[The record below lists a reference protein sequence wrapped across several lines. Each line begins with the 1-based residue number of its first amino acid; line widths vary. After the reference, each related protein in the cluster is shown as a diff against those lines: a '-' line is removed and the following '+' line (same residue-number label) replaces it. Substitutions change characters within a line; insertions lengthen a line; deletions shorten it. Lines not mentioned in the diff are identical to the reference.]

1 MGQEGIAAA
10 LKIDQPILDQ
20 LKEAQGY
27 ITTMQGAASS
37 LATSMSSV
45 ATSAGTLVSNLKGGG
60 ASLTKAL
67 GADEAIAQI
76 GQVADAAAALGQSA
90 SAVKKDFDYSEEI
103 KKTRAELYELQKTKA
118 GMDSRDISFSREEY
132 VQLGRDIDEAK
143 VKLQGLLEQRQA
155 AFTGNMEKQRGGEF
169 REYIAGLTAG
179 NDGLKK
185 MNKEYREMEKSS
197 ESAKKSMESINEQIR
212 KTKDTVGGKQAGL
225 GGILDGGGIVEL
237 QSRIESI
244 KRSLQRLKEEKG
256 EFIDP
261 VAIRNSE
268 IELQKLDKRLTYTQQ
283 ALTITSRCASSFGR
297 VLRSAFSTVLISK
310 FISNVVKIRGEFEM
324 AERSLAVII
333 QDANYAREIFGEIQ
347 TIAVRSPFQVKDL
360 VKYTKQLAAFR
371 VESNKLVETTK
382 MLGDIS
388 AGVGV
393 DMDRLILAY
402 GQVKAATYLK
412 GTELRQFSE
421 AGVNMLGGL
430 ADRFSEIQK
439 RAVSTGEVLQMVSK
453 RMVSFADVDAVLRQ
467 QTEFGGAFFKM
478 QEKQAETIQGRI
490 SNIRDKLD
498 IMFNEIG
505 KSSQGFINFVLNAI
519 DKIIENYKYLEA
531 ALASGTVFMAIN
543 AIFGGITKLTSA
555 MKGMA
560 GALALIRSK
569 DLFTGWAQ
577 VFATG
582 GPLIGGAIA
591 LGTAVAII
599 VSNANKLKR
608 ELKQMANEAQTET
621 DKLVLS
627 FEKLAFTIKDTTKST
642 EERENALEE
651 MKQQFGNIIPVENEH
666 IDTIDLSTEKQNEY
680 TAAIR
685 ETNAELLKEK
695 QLLAVRERR
704 NQESNNEVK
713 KIQKRLA
720 QIYSGNGRE
729 KSLEHLADKYNQ
741 LPVIYRQVQN
751 EILDGT
757 IKDLDEATKEIIR
770 RLEEFYGAEIGV
782 TEKRVKYWAE
792 KVIGKNLKKA
802 FNDLNLMDEINSNL
816 PMNLDFG
823 AAGSKLAAQMKQAY
837 ESLYK
842 GDDATLKL
850 EADKRGREYY
860 AAFYD
865 AIENSVD
872 QDGNPLEASLNDTQK
887 ASLKRE
893 LDRYAAELLSPF
905 QKQLYEIFNTVNTE
919 FPKMKEKFGS
929 GELMMRE
936 NESLEQFVK
945 RIKDMKKSAQ
955 DVVDVFA
962 KIHAQTDLSKED
974 VIKMTEVAESYYGKN
989 EEEAKQLV
997 SATSSFIK
1005 LIEQYLKTV
1014 ADKSA
1019 IAAQKR
1025 AVKEFLT
1032 ELKNA
1037 AREMDKLDDEGD
1049 ALFTRRLKLLAKQA
1063 KIQLPD
1069 DFDPLNANFDEFKE
1083 KYLSTLDEADQ
1094 IEIQLA
1100 WNNQKT
1106 ENEVKEYSDFVQDAW
1121 DRYNNAKK
1129 MEDYGIVPFDGKSS
1143 MDVLQELAAKE
1154 KELREKGGRAQIDLA
1169 EEIAK
1174 KRQEIARTEQE
1185 NIAKMMYDLSKK
1197 ALDKEGQAYKE
1208 MLENVKKIREAE
1220 GFTPEQK
1227 EKATAD
1233 QVAKSMKEIADAQW
1247 DAFKASESYA
1257 LTFGDLTGLSDELLH
1272 SLKENLQ
1279 AWLTMANGTL
1289 QPTEVQAILKQI
1301 RAIEDQMGG
1310 NKVKT
1315 FFGAIVTGFEEINE
1329 RREVLSSI
1337 PGLSLAAAG
1346 AAEEW
1351 TRAQGRLNAARL
1363 AVNEEKSVENL
1374 EALAQAEI
1382 DEAIAAANAANA
1394 ANLLASAQAK
1404 ANKLYSDATNRMR
1417 IIEDSYSAIANEI
1430 TGTLDL
1436 VTDFAAEF
1444 GLAFSDETLA
1454 AIDGFKQGFAL
1465 VGQAISLA
1473 TAAMEVYDILQNTV
1487 LTSGK
1492 TLLATLGPVLWPLLA
1507 AAAAIG
1513 VALAVIKAKDASLQ
1527 KQVERHKDNIEKLE
1541 KGYEKLGK
1549 AMDSALNIEKARQSY
1564 AEMSANIAKQR
1575 QELNE
1580 AIDANN
1586 RRKQNDN
1593 VRKETED
1600 LKEQLEDLDE
1610 KVEETRE
1617 KWLDMLGGITDARDI
1632 AQSWASDW
1640 LKAFK
1645 ETGNG
1650 LDSLKENFDELYDN
1664 LVVGQLWTK
1673 VMGPKV
1679 EALEKLVNDAIGDG
1693 DLTESEAAAIR
1704 AFKAT
1709 FGQANEDLQKLA
1721 EQLGIRGGGFNGSTL
1736 QRGVETVSEQT
1747 ASALESI
1754 MNATRF
1760 DVSDTNVR
1768 VANIENA
1775 LIGDGENTILSH
1787 LRSQTRYLA
1796 DIARI
1801 ASAVYVPGGHYKGG
1815 NGGIKVFAE
1824 IK

>member
-20 LKEAQGY
+20 LQEAQGY
-27 ITTMQGAASS
+27 IETMQGAASS
-37 LATSMSSV
+37 LATDMSSV
-45 ATSAGTLVSNLKGGG
+45 AKSAGALVNNLKGSGVSVSKILDTDG
-60 ASLTKAL
+60 AIKQMSVVADTAEKVSARGSAAVSKVDVALEKNRKQIERTKAVIASKQGSLATALGLDESSTANISKKINAIKKNIASLSS
-67 GADEAIAQI
+67 G
-76 GQVADAAAALGQSA
+76 S
-90 SAVKKDFDYSEEI
+90 
-103 KKTRAELYELQKTKA
+103 
-118 GMDSRDISFSREEY
+118 
-132 VQLGRDIDEAK
+132 GRI
-143 VKLQGLLEQRQA
+143 
-155 AFTGNMEKQRGGEF
+155 FN
-169 REYIAGLTAG
+169 AGLITTAEADLSRL
-179 NDGLKK
+179 N
-185 MNKEYREMEKSS
+185 NKLMVARSS
-197 ESAKKSMESINEQIR
+197 
-212 KTKDTVGGKQAGL
+212 L
-225 GGILDGGGIVEL
+225 
-237 QSRIESI
+237 
-244 KRSLQRLKEEKG
+244 SLTQR
-256 EFIDP
+256 
-261 VAIRNSE
+261 A
-268 IELQKLDKRLTYTQQ
+268 
-283 ALTITSRCASSFGR
+283 ASSLGN
-297 VLRSAFSTVLISK
+297 VMQQVFSTVLISK
-310 FISNVVKIRGEFEM
+310 FVSNIVKIRGEFEM
-324 AERSLAVII
+324 SERSLAVII
-333 QDANYAREIFGEIQ
+333 NDANRAREIFGEIQ
-347 TIAVRSPFQVKDL
+347 AIAVRSPFQVKDL
-360 VKYTKQLAAFR
+360 VKYTKQLAAYR
-371 VESNKLVETTK
+371 VETDKLINTTK

-467 QTEFGGAFFKM
+467 QTEFGGTFYKM

-505 KSSQGFINFVLNAI
+505 KSAQGVITFVLDAI
-519 DKIIENYKYLEA
+519 DKIIENYGYLETL
-531 ALASGTVFMAIN
+531 LASGTVFMAVL
-543 AIFGGITKLTSA
+543 AIYSGLVKVG
-555 MKGMA
+555 
-560 GALALIRSK
+560 GALKAISATIALIRSEG
-569 DLFTGWAQ
+569 LL
-577 VFATG
+577 ATMTAGLGVG
-582 GPLIGGAIA
+582 GPILAGVLAIA
-591 LGTAVAII
+591 AAFAVI
-599 VSNANKLKR
+599 VAHATRLRR
-608 ELKQMANEAQTET
+608 ELRKMAEQAQEDNIKMLTT
-621 DKLVLS
+621 
-627 FEKLAFTIKDTTKST
+627 FERLTGVIQDTTKSV
-642 EERENALEE
+642 EERNEAFDEL
-651 MKQQFGNIIPVENEH
+651 KRQFGNVLPLENEN
-666 IDTIDLSTEKQNEY
+666 INTIQQGTDKYKEY
-680 TAAIR
+680 AAAIR
-685 ETNAELLKEK
+685 ESNAELLKEK
-695 QLLAVRERR
+695 QLLAIRDAR
-704 NQESNNEVK
+704 NAAANKELKNIQSALTQTVYMSENDDLNFLIDK
-713 KIQKRLA
+713 YKILP
-720 QIYSGNGRE
+720 QIY
-729 KSLEHLADKYNQ
+729 AD
-741 LPVIYRQVQN
+741 VQQD
-751 EILDGT
+751 ILDGT
-757 IKDLDEATKEIIR
+757 IKSAEDASDKIIEELEKAYHKESGIIR
-770 RLEEFYGAEIGV
+770 DVLGDNWIENVFTRRLR
-782 TEKRVKYWAE
+782 RVFNAKSLADDINNR
-792 KVIGKNLKKA
+792 VIG
-802 FNDLNLMDEINSNL
+802 DI
-816 PMNLDFG
+816 DFG
-823 AAGSKLAAQMKQAY
+823 SFGSVLRDQMKDAFG
-837 ESLYK
+837 SLYK
-842 GDDATLKL
+842 GDDPALKL
-850 EADKRGREYY
+850 AAQEQGEAFVK
-860 AAFYD
+860 AFTE
-865 AIENSVD
+865 AIEKSKDSN
-872 QDGNPLEASLNDTQK
+872 GNPLFNDTQQDN
-887 ASLKRE
+887 LKRE
-893 LDRYAAELLSPF
+893 MNKLAKDLMSPMQKALTGLYDQINKKYPDLSS
-905 QKQLYEIFNTVNTE
+905 KIGIGDML
-919 FPKMKEKFGS
+919 MKE
-929 GELMMRE
+929 
-936 NESLEQFVK
+936 NEKVEDAVK
-945 RIKDMKKSAQ
+945 RLTSSKKMYDDIVDTWKDIEAARARGINSPLVEPTMSKEEASAQ
-955 DVVDVFA
+955 A
-962 KIHAQTDLSKED
+962 AAINS
-974 VIKMTEVAESYYGKN
+974 
-989 EEEAKQLV
+989 
-997 SATSSFIK
+997 
-1005 LIEQYLKTV
+1005 LIEGLGKLFKIA

-1019 IAAQKR
+1019 IAEQKR
-1025 AVKEFLT
+1025 ALREFLT

-1037 AREMDKLDDEGD
+1037 AKEMDKLDDEGD
-1049 ALFTRRLKLLAKQA
+1049 ALFTKRLRLLAKQA
-1063 KIQLPD
+1063 HITLPV
-1069 DFDPLNANFDEFKE
+1069 DFDPLTADFEDFAKRYLSKLSEEDRLKIQLEWNKE
-1083 KYLSTLDEADQ
+1083 KMQNS
-1094 IEIQLA
+1094 
-1100 WNNQKT
+1100 
-1106 ENEVKEYSDFVQDAW
+1106 VKEYSDQIQDAW

-1129 MEDYGIVPFDGKSS
+1129 MEEYGLTPMDGKTTAE
-1143 MDVLQELAAKE
+1143 VLEELSRVEA
-1154 KELREKGGRAQIDLA
+1154 ELRKKGAADQIALA
-1169 EEIAK
+1169 DEIAK

-1185 NIAKMMYDLSKK
+1185 NIAKMMYDASKK
-1197 ALDKEGQAYKE
+1197 ALDKEGQAYME

-1220 GFTPEQK
+1220 GFTPGQK

-1289 QPTEVQAILKQI
+1289 QPTEVQTILKQI

-1337 PGLSLAAAG
+1337 PGLSLAAAD

-1351 TRAQGRLNAARL
+1351 RQAQDRLNAARL
-1363 AVNEEKSVENL
+1363 AVNEEKSAENL
-1374 EALAQAEI
+1374 AALAQAEI
-1382 DEAIAAANAANA
+1382 DEAIAAANAANS
-1394 ANLLASAQAK
+1394 ANLLASAQAR

-1417 IIEDSYSAIANEI
+1417 LIEDSYSAIANEI
-1430 TGTLDL
+1430 SGTLDL
-1436 VTDFAAEF
+1436 VTDFADEF

-1473 TAAMEVYDILQNTV
+1473 TAAMQVYDILQNTV
-1487 LTSGK
+1487 LASGK

-1507 AAAAIG
+1507 AFAAIG
-1513 VALAVIKAKDASLQ
+1513 VALAVIKARDVSLQ
-1527 KQVERHKDNIEKLE
+1527 KQVERHKDNVEKLE
-1541 KGYEKLGK
+1541 KGYERLGK

-1586 RRKQNDN
+1586 QRKQNDN

-1600 LKEQLEDLDE
+1600 LKEQLKELDE

-1617 KWLDMLGGITDARDI
+1617 KWLDMLGGITDARNI

-1673 VMGPKV
+1673 VMGPKI

-1775 LIGDGENTILSH
+1775 LVGDGENTILSH

-1801 ASAVYVPGGHYKGG
+1801 ASAVYAPGGHYKGG
-1815 NGGIKVFAE
+1815 NGGIKVYAE